1 MSVETFDTHD
11 SSDDV
16 KVLDPLYSAQ
26 KEGVARMR
34 TSLLSC
40 ISADSGSITS
50 KAINNITVLRI
61 YHQISRIIRYLDL
74 MDKLEDKLYDSIS
87 YHIDHMDAR
96 DLSTMEVLLDIQ
108 TKLQKSMIESHKL
121 LQPYMDVQDLSIV
134 DLVAVSS
141 ESNESFG
148 EMSLIPSESRDK
160 IRTSAKS
167 LLEELQ
173 QSGTI
178 GGDNSG

>member
-96 DLSTMEVLLDIQ
+96 DLSTMEVLLEIQ

-167 LLEELQ
+167 LLDELQ
-173 QSGTI
+173 QSDTI
-178 GGDNSG
+178 GGGRSG